1 MLHTFMDSLREDGN
15 RQINH
20 HGQTISMENGNVKK
34 NRVSSVMGGVPTY
47 EDMTQRD
54 EKELVEARRA
64 FYDQAVTQRVDYL
77 KLGEFAAKK
86 GIPIVIITFSI
97 LYWTYGLFYYFNP
110 AV

>member
-34 NRVSSVMGGVPTY
+34 NRVSSVIGGAPTY

-64 FYDQAVTQRVDYL
+64 FYEQAITKRFDFLQA
-77 KLGEFAAKK
+77 GEFAAKK
-86 GIPIVIITFSI
+86 GIPLVIFMFST
-97 LYWTYGLFYYFNP
+97 LYWSYGLFYFFNP
-110 AV
+110 SV

>member
-20 HGQTISMENGNVKK
+20 HGQTISMENGNIKK
-34 NRVSSVMGGVPTY
+34 NKVSSVPTY
-47 EDMTQRD
+47 ADMTQRD
-54 EKELVEARRA
+54 EKELVDARRV
-64 FYDQAVTQRVDYL
+64 FYDQAITQRLDYL

-86 GIPIVIITFSI
+86 GIPIVIFTFSI
-97 LYWTYGLFYYFNP
+97 LYWTYGLFYYLNP

>member
-1 MLHTFMDSLREDGN
+1 MLHTLMDSLREDGN

-20 HGQTISMENGNVKK
+20 HGQTISMENRNIKK
-34 NRVSSVMGGVPTY
+34 NNVSSVVPTY

-54 EKELVEARRA
+54 EKELVDARRA
-64 FYDQAVTQRVDYL
+64 FYDQAITQRLDYL

-86 GIPIVIITFSI
+86 GIPIIIITFSI
-97 LYWTYGLFYYFNP
+97 LYWTYGLFYYLNP